1 MLARFALRR
10 ILDSLPVL
18 LGVSIITFALV
29 QATIGSYVPGLELN
43 RDLKPEDIVRLRHAI
58 GLDQPWWFQYLNWL
72 GIAWIAKAVGLG
84 AALGGYPVNTGL
96 LEGDLGR
103 SIIDG
108 TSITTNILARLG
120 YTLELTLTAVCI
132 GVLIAIPLGV
142 VGALRRGS
150 LVDQTFTVA
159 STAGVAVPAFWT
171 GLVTILLF
179 AVLFHEWNL
188 PALPTGGA
196 ESPLGGGDPFDRLA
210 HLVLPA
216 TVLSF
221 GYLAIW
227 SRYVRSGMLEVLG
240 QDFVRTARAK
250 GMTDRRV
257 VYVHALRNAIVPL
270 VTLIGLEL
278 PGLFSGSAIIEIVFS
293 WPGLGR
299 YALSAVQSHDI
310 TVVLALTVFGSS
322 LVVIGNLVADVLYA
336 VLDPRIRYA

>member
-1 MLARFALRR
+1 VVKFALRR

-18 LGVSIITFALV
+18 LGVTVITFALV
-29 QATIGSYVPGLELN
+29 QATIGSYVPGLDLN
-43 RDLKPEDIVRLRHAI
+43 RDLKPEDIVRLRHLM
-58 GLDQPWWFQYLNWL
+58 GLDQPWWFQYMNWV
-72 GIAWIAKAVGLG
+72 GAAWIVKAVGLG
-84 AALGGYPVNTGL
+84 SIFGGYPVSTGL

-108 TSITTNILARLG
+108 TSITSNILPRLG
-120 YTLELTLTAVCI
+120 FTLELTLTAICI

-142 VGALRRGS
+142 AGALRRGS
-150 LVDQTFTVA
+150 AIDQAFTVA
-159 STAGVAVPAFWT
+159 ATAGIAVPAFWT
-171 GLVTILLF
+171 GLVAILLF
-179 AVLFHEWNL
+179 AVLFHQWDL

-196 ESPLGGGDPFDRLA
+196 ESAFGGGDPLDRIA

-221 GYLAIW
+221 GYLAVW
-227 SRYVRSGMLEVLG
+227 SRYIRSGMLEVLN
-240 QDFVRTARAK
+240 QDYVRTARAK
-250 GMTDRRV
+250 GMSNRRV
-257 VYVHALRNAIVPL
+257 LYIHALRNAIVPL

-299 YALSAVQSHDI
+299 YALESVQSHDI
-310 TVVLALTVFGSS
+310 TVVLALTVFGCS
-322 LVVIGNLVADVLYA
+322 LVIVGNLLADVLYA

>member
-1 MLARFALRR
+1 MLWRFALRR
-10 ILDSLPVL
+10 IADSIPVL
-18 LGVSIITFALV
+18 LGVTIITFALV

-72 GIAWIAKAVGLG
+72 GVAWIVKAVGLG
-84 AALGGYPVNTGL
+84 SLLSAFPVNTGI

-108 TSITTNILARLG
+108 TPITANILARLG
-120 YTLELTLTAVCI
+120 YTLELTLTAICI
-132 GVLIAIPLGV
+132 GVLVAVPLGV

-150 LVDQTFTVA
+150 VIDQAFTVA
-159 STAGVAVPAFWT
+159 SSAGIAVPAFWT

-179 AVLFHEWNL
+179 SVLFHEWNL
-188 PALPTGGA
+188 PSLPTGGA
-196 ESPLGGGDPFDRLA
+196 ESPLGGGDPFDRLV

-227 SRYVRSGMLEVLG
+227 SRYVRSGMLEVLS
-240 QDFVRTARAK
+240 QDYVRTARAK

-322 LVVIGNLVADVLYA
+322 LVVLGNLLADVMYA

>member
-1 MLARFALRR
+1 M
-10 ILDSLPVL
+10 DSIPVL
-18 LGVSIITFALV
+18 LGVTIITFALV

-72 GIAWIAKAVGLG
+72 GVAWIAKAVGLSSL
-84 AALGGYPVNTGL
+84 LGGYPVTTGM

-108 TSITTNILARLG
+108 TSITSNVLARLG
-120 YTLELTLTAVCI
+120 YTLELTLTAICI
-132 GVLIAIPLGV
+132 GVLIAVPLGV

-150 LVDQTFTVA
+150 VIDQAFTVA
-159 STAGVAVPAFWT
+159 SSAGIAVPAFWT

-196 ESPLGGGDPFDRLA
+196 ESPLGGGDPLDRLV
-210 HLVLPA
+210 HLALPA

-221 GYLAIW
+221 GYLAVW

-240 QDFVRTARAK
+240 QDYVRTARAK

-322 LVVIGNLVADVLYA
+322 LVVLGNLLADVMYA

>member
-18 LGVSIITFALV
+18 LGVSVITFALV
-29 QATIGSYVPGLELN
+29 QATIGSYVPGLDLN
-43 RDLKPEDIVRLRHAI
+43 RDLSPADIARLRHLI
-58 GLDQPWWFQYLNWL
+58 GLDEPWWFQYLNWL
-72 GIAWIAKAVGLG
+72 GIAWIVKAVGLG
-84 AALGGYPVNTGL
+84 AVLGGFPVSTGL

-108 TSITTNILARLG
+108 TSITSNILARLS
-120 YTLELTLTAVCI
+120 YTLELTLTAICI

-150 LVDQTFTVA
+150 LADQAFTVA
-159 STAGVAVPAFWT
+159 SSAGIAVPAFWT

-179 AVLFHEWNL
+179 AVLFHQWNL

-196 ESPLGGGDPFDRLA
+196 ESPLGGGDPFDRLL
-210 HLVLPA
+210 HLALPA

-240 QDFVRTARAK
+240 QDYVRTARAK

-299 YALSAVQSHDI
+299 YALSAVQAHDI

-322 LVVIGNLVADVLYA
+322 LVVIGNLLADVLYA